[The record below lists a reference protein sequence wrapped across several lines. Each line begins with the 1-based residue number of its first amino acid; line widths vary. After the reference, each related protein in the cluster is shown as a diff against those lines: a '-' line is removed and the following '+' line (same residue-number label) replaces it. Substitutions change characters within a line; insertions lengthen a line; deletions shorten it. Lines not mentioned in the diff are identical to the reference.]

1 MNLKEVER
9 KAVSLSW
16 LIISTRDYKAEND
29 WYWDKKH
36 HCCYGVPKKRKTDCV
51 ANDLWEYFA
60 AWNKTAEYFDE
71 CVLMPELYMN
81 SIENAKSFLIAWCNE
96 NGLCF
101 LEDLNRY
108 KLIKTRYWGYDDMP
122 ENDKIG

>member
-36 HCCYGVPKKRKTDCV
+36 HCCYGVPKKSKIDSYVR
-51 ANDLWEYFA
+51 
-60 AWNKTAEYFDE
+60 
-71 CVLMPELYMN
+71 
-81 SIENAKSFLIAWCNE
+81 S
-96 NGLCF
+96 G
-101 LEDLNRY
+101 R
-108 KLIKTRYWGYDDMP
+108 LIKIDEKKEYMIVYKYIDRLTSRKGTLRSL
-122 ENDKIG
+122 